1 MRARR
6 ELDLGSFL
14 VWMCLRSCEE
24 EAIFS
29 WVRVRVRFRQVEILK
44 KGILCDGN
52 TAKISSDGVHF
63 PVSKIKANAST
74 QCQSIKMNW
83 VLEQRGKNG
92 MK

>member
-29 WVRVRVRFRQVEILK
+29 WVRVRVWFRQVEILK
-44 KGILCDGN
+44 KGILRDGN
-52 TAKISSDGVHF
+52 TAKTWSLESARKVL
-63 PVSKIKANAST
+63 ANAD
-74 QCQSIKMNW
+74 KL
-83 VLEQRGKNG
+83 VG
-92 MK
+92 